1 MRRKRFCA
9 IDKRFLQNTKDN
21 TAQEEPIS
29 IKKTHKGD
37 AALSTQ
43 KFVLGWAIDTFK
55 QVLTLPEERKR
66 NLLALLDT
74 IPLSA
79 SQCSWRRW
87 HKLLGTLSST
97 VLTIEGA
104 AGMSTRLQHALR
116 LAKGLWINLS
126 ALIHSEL
133 TLCHHLVASLSA
145 IPTHLKEIRPNPPTC
160 IGATDTSLTGMGG
173 VCYSTDWE

>member
-87 HKLLGTLSST
+87 HKLLGTLRST
-97 VLTIEGA
+97 VPDIAGA
-104 AGMSTRLQHALR
+104 AGMFTRLQHALKT
-116 LAKGLWINLS
+116 AKGHRINLTTPV
-126 ALIHSEL
+126 HEEL
-133 TLCHHLVASLSA
+133 TVWRHLVA
-145 IPTHLKEIRPNPPTC
+145 
-160 IGATDTSLTGMGG
+160 
-173 VCYSTDWE
+173 